1 MAQCYLTGVE
11 IQLEDAYILDLT
23 TAHRTLREL
32 KQKVATLERLIAQL
46 GATDV
51 VPVPNRAEAGTFL
64 RKDRRLV
71 SRAVALAL
79 GAVCPDRQLF
89 LPWILW
95 RARGRAW
102 LLSALR
108 QHPDYAGRFRELS
121 AAEAEQVLTLAHQV
135 LQRLARGEHLPP
147 EVRMATMAGVCVTLR
162 DRSPEEVIAILQDR
176 LASNAPLEDLG
187 VPAGVEPQ
195 FRAALGPRPP
205 EPWGAPP
212 LVPASEPSEL
222 GDPGQPRDGK

>member
-51 VPVPNRAEAGTFL
+51 VPVPNRAEGGTFL
-64 RKDRRLV
+64 RKDRRVV
-71 SRAVALAL
+71 SRSVALAL
-79 GAVCPDRQLF
+79 GAVCPDRELF
-89 LPWILW
+89 LPWRLW
-95 RARGRAW
+95 RARGRTW
-102 LLSALR
+102 LLSALQ

-121 AAEAEQVLTLAHQV
+121 AAEAERVLILAHQV
-135 LQRLARGEHLPP
+135 LHRLARGEHLPP
-147 EVRMATMAGVCVTLR
+147 EIRMAAIAGVCVTLR
-162 DRSPEEVIAILQDR
+162 ERPPEEVVAILRER
-176 LASNAPLEDLG
+176 LTSNAPLEDLG
-187 VPAGVEPQ
+187 VPAGVEPE

-205 EPWGAPP
+205 EPWGAPA
-212 LVPASEPSEL
+212 LVPTPQSMER
-222 GDPGQPRDGK
+222 GDPDHTQDEK